1 MISSLQSGFA
11 PREPKK
17 DASSSTPFED
27 KMKDFEAKG
36 WELQGGGWGVGVGDD
51 WLHWSRTEGCRSISF
66 PTEMGGAML
75 NNPSPQSL
83 FEKRLLNNKVRANVY
98 QKHYRT
104 EINSIIFKDI
114 I

>member
-1 MISSLQSGFA
+1 M
-11 PREPKK
+11 
-17 DASSSTPFED
+17 
-27 KMKDFEAKG
+27 
-36 WELQGGGWGVGVGDD
+36 
-51 WLHWSRTEGCRSISF
+51 
-66 PTEMGGAML
+66 EMGGAML
-75 NNPSPQSL
+75 NNPSPRSL

>member
-11 PREPKK
+11 PRGPKK
-17 DASSSTPFED
+17 DTSSSTPFED

-36 WELQGGGWGVGVGDD
+36 WELQGGGEMGDG
-51 WLHWSRTEGCRSISF
+51 WLHWRTEGCRSISF

-104 EINSIIFKDI
+104 GINSIIFKDI